1 MARTTE
7 SWVVDSLEDD
17 VAALEGEDGRILHVP
32 ARWLP
37 LGCRE
42 GDWLRVS
49 REQTGRG
56 KATLTFSADLEA
68 TRRARERLRK
78 QVEELEAR
86 DPGGDITL

>member
-7 SWVVDSLEDD
+7 SWVVDSLEDG
-17 VAALEGEDGRILHVP
+17 VAALEGEDGRIIHVP

-37 LGCRE
+37 RGCRE

-56 KATLTFSADLEA
+56 NAAITFDTDPEA

-78 QVEELEAR
+78 QVEELEGR
-86 DPGGDITL
+86 DPGGDLKL